1 MTIDKIGGAA
11 NIQQKSNVRQNEKV
25 SNIGSDRIDISKES
39 KLVLQNEK
47 LISII
52 KDAPDIR
59 EEKVAEAKKRLEL
72 YMQDGALRE
81 EVLNSLASSIID
93 SMPTEN

>member
-11 NIQQKSNVRQNEKV
+11 NIQQKSNVRHNEKV
-25 SNIGSDRIDISKES
+25 SNIGYDRLDISKES
-39 KLVLQNEK
+39 EIALQNEK

-52 KDAPDIR
+52 KDMPDIR
-59 EEKVAEAKKRLEL
+59 EEKVAEAKKRLEM
-72 YMQDGALRE
+72 YMQEGALRE
-81 EVLNSLASSIID
+81 EVLKSLADSIID

>member
-39 KLVLQNEK
+39 KL
-47 LISII
+47 
-52 KDAPDIR
+52 AF
-59 EEKVAEAKKRLEL
+59 AKRKTYIYNKERSRYKRRK
-72 YMQDGALRE
+72 GCG
-81 EVLNSLASSIID
+81 S
-93 SMPTEN
+93 

>member
-11 NIQQKSNVRQNEKV
+11 NIQQKSNVRHNEKV
-25 SNIGSDRIDISKES
+25 SNIGYDRLDISKES
-39 KLVLQNEK
+39 EIALQNEK

-52 KDAPDIR
+52 KDTPDIR
-59 EEKVAEAKKRLEL
+59 EEKVAEAKKRLEM
-72 YMQDGALRE
+72 YMQEGALRE
-81 EVLNSLASSIID
+81 EVLKSLADSIID

>member
-11 NIQQKSNVRQNEKV
+11 NIQQKSNVKHNEKV
-25 SNIGSDRIDISKES
+25 SNIGYDRVDISKASEIA
-39 KLVLQNEK
+39 LQNEK

-52 KDAPDIR
+52 KDTPDVR
-59 EEKVAEAKKRLEL
+59 EEKVAEAKKRLEM
-72 YMQDGALRE
+72 YMQEGALRE
-81 EVLNSLASSIID
+81 EVLNSLANSIID

>member
-39 KLVLQNEK
+39 KLALQNEK

-59 EEKVAEAKKRLEL
+59 EEKVTEAKKRLEL

>member
-11 NIQQKSNVRQNEKV
+11 NIQQKSNVRHNEKV
-25 SNIGSDRIDISKES
+25 SNIGYDRIDISKES
-39 KLVLQNEK
+39 EIALQNEK

-52 KDAPDIR
+52 KDTPDIR
-59 EEKVAEAKKRLEL
+59 EEKIAEAKKRLEM
-72 YMQDGALRE
+72 YMQEGALRE
-81 EVLNSLASSIID
+81 EVLKSLADSIID